1 MKSEENAQDSE
12 SVELQRLREENAR
25 LKSLLDAHG
34 IVWADSHV
42 SHSGVEVIHSA
53 PLSPAEKVALFRRLF
68 RGRTDAYPLRWESA
82 KGKAG
87 YSPACGNEWR
97 PGICGKPKLK
107 CGSCSQRKLLPLTDQ
122 VIYDHLSGKHT
133 IGCYPLLNNDTCCFL
148 AIDFDD
154 ADWRGDVCAV
164 MQSCRDLAIP
174 ALVEVSRSGNGA
186 HIWIFFANPL
196 PAHEARQL
204 GAALLSHAC
213 SQTRQ
218 LSFASYDRFFPNQD
232 TLPKGGFGNLIALPL
247 QKRPREQGRSVFVDE
262 NFEPY
267 PDQWD
272 FLSSIH
278 ALSSG
283 ELESAMIRACGGRH
297 PLDVAFTSEEDGTKP
312 WQRTEPETD
321 KIPGS
326 LPASLT
332 LVLANQIFIA
342 KSGLPQPLLNRIVRL
357 GAFQNP
363 EFYKAQ
369 AMRLPVWDKSRI
381 IGCAENFQQYVGLPR
396 GCLPNLLSLLENN
409 EIGVILQDERGSGN
423 KITAKFTGVL
433 RKDQKEAVKA
443 MLAHDT
449 GVLHAPTAFGKT
461 VVAAAII
468 AKRKMSTLVLTHR
481 AELLRQWQE
490 RLTEF
495 LDMGKGEIGL
505 IGGGK
510 KKPSGK
516 IDIALLQTI
525 SRQNDAAGL
534 LEAYGQVIVD
544 ECHHISAFSFESV
557 HKLVKARCVLGLTA
571 TPIRRDGHHPI
582 IFMQCGP
589 IRHSAA
595 HPQTAPTQLEVWPQC
610 MPTPSIPPDSGIQEV
625 FRILA
630 QSEKRN
636 RKIVE
641 DARAG
646 YSEGRK
652 ILILTERT
660 EHLELLREG
669 LGTDLE
675 HCHTL
680 HGRLSKKQR
689 LETLNALAA
698 LDGSTPRI
706 LLATGRLIGEG
717 FDHSALDTL
726 LLAMPISWKGT
737 LQQYAGRLHREHAGK
752 SDVRIYD
759 YIEQDNP
766 ALCRMWEKRRRG
778 YAAMGY
784 TVMQAN
790 IANL

>member
-1 MKSEENAQDSE
+1 M
-12 SVELQRLREENAR
+12 
-25 LKSLLDAHG
+25 
-34 IVWADSHV
+34 
-42 SHSGVEVIHSA
+42 
-53 PLSPAEKVALFRRLF
+53 
-68 RGRTDAYPLRWESA
+68 
-82 KGKAG
+82 
-87 YSPACGNEWR
+87 
-97 PGICGKPKLK
+97 
-107 CGSCSQRKLLPLTDQ
+107 LPLTDQ

-133 IGCYPLLNNDTCCFL
+133 IGCYPLFDNDTCCFL

-154 ADWRGDVCAV
+154 ADWQGDVCAV

-174 ALVEVSRSGNGA
+174 AVVEVSRSGNGA

-213 SQTRQ
+213 SQSRQ

-267 PDQWD
+267 PDQWG
-272 FLSSIH
+272 FLTSVH

-297 PLDVAFTSEEDGTKP
+297 PLDVALTTEEDEAKP
-312 WQRTEPETD
+312 WQRAAPETD
-321 KIPGS
+321 RIPGS
-326 LPASLT
+326 LPVSLT
-332 LVLANQIFIA
+332 LVLANQVFIA

-357 GAFQNP
+357 VAFQNP

-381 IGCAENFQQYVGLPR
+381 IGCAENFPQYVGLPR

-409 EIGVILQDERGSGN
+409 GIGVTLQDERGSGN
-423 KITAKFTGVL
+423 KIIAKFTGVL

-443 MLAHDT
+443 MLAHDI

-468 AKRKMSTLVLTHR
+468 VKRKMSTLVLTHR

-525 SRQNDAAGL
+525 SRQNDAAGM
-534 LEAYGQVIVD
+534 LESYGQVIVD

-557 HKLVKARCVLGLTA
+557 LKLVKARCVLGLTA

-589 IRHSAA
+589 IRHSAS
-595 HPQTAPTQLEVWPQC
+595 HPQTAPTQLEVWPQHV
-610 MPTPSIPPDSGIQEV
+610 PTPSILPDSSIQEV

-630 QSEKRN
+630 QDEKRN
-636 RKIVE
+636 RRIVE

-669 LGTDLE
+669 LGTDLK

-689 LETLNALAA
+689 LETLNTLAA

-766 ALCRMWEKRRRG
+766 ALCRMWEKRRKG

-790 IANL
+790 IASL